1 MSGHIRRRG
10 KASWELKYE
19 ADRDPAT
26 GKRRIRY
33 TAFKGTKRAAE
44 VALATLIAK
53 NASGQSVDPSTETVA
68 TFGERWLR
76 DWAAI
81 DVGPKS
87 LERFEE
93 LFRLYVVPQLGS
105 KRIQKLRPV
114 HLAEAY
120 ATLLRAGGQEGR
132 ALSARSVGH
141 THRLLHRM
149 LGHAAEWGVV
159 LQNVAS
165 IAKPPRVETTEI
177 EILREGEA
185 QGLLEKLRGR
195 SVHLVALLG
204 LATGMRRGEML
215 AVRWQDIDFDAAKL
229 RVERSLEQ
237 TRKGGVRFKVP
248 KTKTSRRTIT
258 LPAYLI
264 AALRENRKAQQ
275 ERWLALGLGRVR
287 DDAPVLA
294 TWDGQPRTPG
304 GLSKD
309 WSETMADL
317 GMKITL
323 HALRHTH
330 ASQLIAAGMDV
341 LTISRRLGHASA
353 AITLTVYGHLFSVA
367 GDGQAA
373 QIMQA
378 AFSRPTVK

>member
-10 KASWELKYE
+10 ERSWELKYD

-26 GKRRIRY
+26 GKRRVRY
-33 TAFKGTKRAAE
+33 VSFRGTKRAAE
-44 VALATLIAK
+44 IELATLIAK
-53 NASGQSVDPSTETVA
+53 NASGQSVDPSAETVR

-81 DVGPKS
+81 NVGPKS

-93 LFRLYVVPQLGS
+93 LFRLYVVPHLGS
-105 KRIQKLRPV
+105 TRIQKLRPV
-114 HLAEAY
+114 HLAETY
-120 ATLLRAGGQEGR
+120 AALLRAGGQEGR
-132 ALSARSVGH
+132 PLSARSVGH

-149 LGHAAEWGVV
+149 LGHAAEWGVT

-165 IAKPPRVETTEI
+165 IAKPPRVEETEI

-185 QGLLEKLRGR
+185 QSLVEKLRGR
-195 SVHLVALLG
+195 SVYIVALLG

-215 AVRWQDIDFDAAKL
+215 AVCWQDIDLAAGKL

-248 KTKTSRRTIT
+248 KTKKSRRTIT
-258 LPAYLI
+258 LPLYLI
-264 AALRENRKAQQ
+264 TALREHRKAQQ
-275 ERWLALGLGRVR
+275 ERWLALGLGKVR
-287 DDAPVLA
+287 DDALVLA

-309 WSETMADL
+309 WSGTMSEL
-317 GMKITL
+317 GLSITL
-323 HALRHTH
+323 HSLRHTH

-341 LTISRRLGHASA
+341 ITISRRLGHASA
-353 AITLTVYGHLFSVA
+353 AITLAVYGHLFSVA